1 MDKINKYIN
10 SIYRDI
16 NDSSKETEDLKQEMR
31 IHLNETVKELQENG
45 ISEEESIRI
54 AIERFGGEFQIRNEL
69 NHELRF
75 QKLFAQ
81 KTRMSSLILL
91 AVSIILLI
99 TSFFVNQGYV
109 KRYNT
114 MNAQIELVENKL
126 INSGITHA
134 DIYLKELFKDDE
146 NNQLTYVA
154 LKELPPNFDSSK
166 NNESF
171 PGEIKFSF
179 PEKIVNESYNNR
191 FGHEIT
197 VNNTKYLLETGVKT
211 SANTNNSSFYLGLAI
226 LVFSVC
232 WTLWIIWSIVNV
244 YRSGKLTISSCVL
257 LILTGIIGYFVFS
270 IYANSNNVNN
280 NRKVKII
287 YICLFCFIVIVLI
300 LYFIL
305 IKFEPYRIQR
315 LVNLIF

>member
-16 NDSSKETEDLKQEMR
+16 SDSSKETEDLKQEMR

-99 TSFFVNQGYV
+99 SSFFVNQGSV
-109 KRYNT
+109 KRYNI
-114 MNAQIELVENKL
+114 MDSQINLVENKL
-126 INSGITHA
+126 INEGITHV
-134 DIYLKELFKDDE
+134 DIYLKEIFKDDK

-154 LKELPPNFDSSK
+154 LKELPPNLIVAK
-166 NNESF
+166 IMNNF
-171 PGEIKFSF
+171 QAK
-179 PEKIVNESYNNR
+179 
-191 FGHEIT
+191 
-197 VNNTKYLLETGVKT
+197 
-211 SANTNNSSFYLGLAI
+211 
-226 LVFSVC
+226 
-232 WTLWIIWSIVNV
+232 
-244 YRSGKLTISSCVL
+244 
-257 LILTGIIGYFVFS
+257 
-270 IYANSNNVNN
+270 
-280 NRKVKII
+280 
-287 YICLFCFIVIVLI
+287 
-300 LYFIL
+300 
-305 IKFEPYRIQR
+305 
-315 LVNLIF
+315 

>member
-16 NDSSKETEDLKQEMR
+16 SDSSKETEDLKQEMR

-99 TSFFVNQGYV
+99 SAFFVNQGSV
-109 KRYNT
+109 KRANIMNT
-114 MNAQIELVENKL
+114 QIDLVENKL
-126 INSGITHA
+126 INDGITNA
-134 DIYLKELFKDDE
+134 DIYLRELFKDDK

-171 PGEIKFSF
+171 PGEIKYNY
-179 PEKIVNESYNNR
+179 PEKIENKYYYNR
-191 FGHEIT
+191 FGYEIT

-211 SANTNNSSFYLGLAI
+211 SANTNNSSFYLGLSI
-226 LVFSVC
+226 LVFIIC
-232 WTLWIIWSIVNV
+232 WVLWIIWSIINV
-244 YRSGKLTISSCVL
+244 YSYGRLNTKWCIL
-257 LILTGIIGYFVFS
+257 LILTGIIGYFIFS
-270 IYANSNNVNN
+270 IVANPNNVKNN
-280 NRKVKII
+280 KKIKI
-287 YICLFCFIVIVLI
+287 MYISLFCFIVIAL
-300 LYFIL
+300 LLTYAFS
-305 IKFEPYRIQR
+305 EPYRIKYY
-315 LVNLIF
+315 LNLFFH